1 MTIVR
6 YHFKP
11 KRAPK
16 KSRPS
21 NSRPAGSSR
30 PNRPGKWH
38 YGENREGVPDDPQR
52 AELARQFIERTLKP
66 SND

>member
-6 YHFKP
+6 YDFKP

-16 KSRPS
+16 KKPAVEF
-21 NSRPAGSSR
+21 PAGR
-30 PNRPGKWH
+30 IVTAKPPRKWH
-38 YGENREGVPDDPQR
+38 YGEIREGVPDDAQR